1 MAGKRVHIIKRDNGW
16 AVKKQGAQK
25 ASKIYETKEVAK
37 ERANPLRKK
46 GYDLV
51 IHKRDGSIEEWKKA
65 SK

>member
-25 ASKIYETKEVAK
+25 ASKIYETKEKAK
-37 ERANPLRKK
+37 KGANPLRKN
-46 GYDLV
+46 GHDLV